1 MPWLY
6 KKGVDLSIDVQG
18 AKAQRAKSAFR
29 LWSKQ
34 CLQKAYVKD
43 CRGTDVAS
51 YRINAQVAKI
61 LQSLQARKILLY
73 TPFGFESDS
82 KKLLLR
88 LRKQGKQIFI
98 PYIMEGIRF
107 KVLPLRLSLQ
117 KNKYGIFE
125 TSKSEFNLAKI
136 DTAVIPVLGIDRSF
150 KRIGFGKGMYDRFFS
165 QYHKKTI
172 PLIFVSRL
180 ACVSEQVLTQSHD
193 IRGHYFVSAAMC
205 CKRTRYGHSFKSDR
219 VYNLWRYRGC
229 GNLSSNQKDF

>member
-1 MPWLY
+1 M
-6 KKGVDLSIDVQG
+6 SIDVQG

-107 KVLPLRLSLQ
+107 KVLPLRLPLSIHRCCGLLVAFLFLLLPLFRFSPLSLLFFVALLLGVRQ
-117 KNKYGIFE
+117 KPGRCSDEPRLLFGQGMAVSYSGVAFLFKTLFLMRKSAVFVRGSAMLLLWKY
-125 TSKSEFNLAKI
+125 TS
-136 DTAVIPVLGIDRSF
+136 
-150 KRIGFGKGMYDRFFS
+150 
-165 QYHKKTI
+165 
-172 PLIFVSRL
+172 
-180 ACVSEQVLTQSHD
+180 
-193 IRGHYFVSAAMC
+193 
-205 CKRTRYGHSFKSDR
+205 
-219 VYNLWRYRGC
+219 
-229 GNLSSNQKDF
+229 